1 MTRKERLMKTL
12 NGKTVDRAPFCFYE
26 INGLEDTGNKDPFN
40 IYSHPSWR
48 PLIQLA
54 ADKTDRIVMR
64 GVPFHGEGK
73 VIPPF
78 PVSENTH
85 YEGDSLFTGKTV
97 TAGTRVLRS
106 KTRRDKDVNTV
117 WTIEHL
123 LKDVDDFKAW
133 LELPSEEFQGLV
145 PDISGVIEAEKLIGE
160 SGIVMIN
167 TCDPLCMV
175 APLFDMGEYT
185 VIAMTEISVFHKAL
199 QKVSVNL
206 YRKTEAVAKALPGRL
221 WRICG
226 PEYASPPYLPPSLF
240 REYVTEYVKPMV
252 DIIHKYG
259 GYARVHSHGNL
270 KNILDYIAET
280 GCMGLDPIE
289 PPRQGDVELAYV
301 REKYGEQFVLFGN
314 LEASDIEN
322 LPTPDFEKKILTA
335 LREGTSG
342 KGRGFVLMPSACP
355 YGRMLSS
362 LAMKNYE
369 KIAECVENF

>member
-1 MTRKERLMKTL
+1 MTRKERLMRTL
-12 NGKTVDRAPFCFYE
+12 RGEKVDRPPFCFYE

-40 IYSHPSWR
+40 IYSHPSWH

-54 ADKTDRIVMR
+54 AEKTDRIVMR
-64 GVPFHGEGK
+64 GIPFHGENK
-73 VIPPF
+73 
-78 PVSENTH
+78 SQDECY
-85 YEGDSLFTGKTV
+85 YEEDSLYSMKTV
-97 TAGTRVLRS
+97 KAGSRILRS
-106 KTRRDKDVNTV
+106 RTRRDKDVNTT

-133 LELPSEEFQGLV
+133 LELPVEDTKEFL
-145 PDISGVIEAEKLIGE
+145 PDISGVLDTEKIIGE
-160 SGIVMIN
+160 SGIAMID
-167 TCDPLCMV
+167 TCDPLALV

-185 VIAMTEISVFHKAL
+185 IIAMTEKELFRKAL
-199 QKVSVNL
+199 DKVSINL

-226 PEYASPPYLPPSLF
+226 PEYASPPYLPPALF
-240 REYVTEYVKPMV
+240 REYVTEYIKPMV

-259 GYARVHSHGNL
+259 GYARIHSHGNL

-280 GCMGLDPIE
+280 GAMGLDPIE
-289 PPRQGDVELAYV
+289 PPHQGDVELAYV

-322 LPTPDFEKKILTA
+322 MPTPDFEKKIMKA

-355 YGRMLSS
+355 YGRVLSTLS
-362 LAMKNYE
+362 MKNYE
-369 KIAECVENF
+369 KIVECVEDL